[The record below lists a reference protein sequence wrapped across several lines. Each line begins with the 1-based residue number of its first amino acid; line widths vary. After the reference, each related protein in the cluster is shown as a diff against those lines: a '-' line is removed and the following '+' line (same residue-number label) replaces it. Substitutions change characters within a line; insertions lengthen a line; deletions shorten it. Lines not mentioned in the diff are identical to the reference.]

1 MVQLSPAMAR
11 LAGTIRAL
19 TPPDAVGFQLH
30 RHGSKEGNGLFLF
43 PVPGRRTKRANGS
56 QHAAPLYRLQP
67 FEPPRPPWPGPYD
80 LWFWS
85 EQRGL
90 ITSAVPDGQTVL
102 ISADQVTPRA
112 AVDREAV

>member
-67 FEPPRPPWPGPYD
+67 FEPPRGSVIVVSSLRPRWAS
-80 LWFWS
+80 LWNGRG
-85 EQRGL
+85 ERLGRHRYRIQCRGL
-90 ITSAVPDGQTVL
+90 RMPA
-102 ISADQVTPRA
+102 
-112 AVDREAV
+112 E